1 MTIKIKVI
9 KTEEEYKE
17 SLKLIEKLMRKDPD
31 SNSEESEKLN
41 LLVTLVKDY
50 ESNAFPDSLPDP
62 VDAILFRMEQQNLK
76 PRDLIPYLGS
86 RSKVSEILSRKRP
99 LTMSMIRALEAG
111 LGIPAKVLIKESDE
125 FRNENDIVW
134 SKFPLKEMEKRGYF
148 GKKSLT
154 NANIKELMQ
163 DFLRPVGTPSE
174 FMGMAML
181 RKSYYIR
188 SLRPMDKQALTAWS
202 AQIVKKA
209 KRISYPTKF
218 KSGVVNLVFMQ
229 KLAKLSVKPNSP
241 LLAQDFLKNNAIALV
256 IEPHF
261 NKTYLDGGV
270 IMTNKEL
277 PIIGLTL
284 RYDRLDNFWF
294 TLMHELAHIALHYD
308 QNINL
313 FYDDLDRADFNHKEE
328 AEADYLAGE
337 ALVSKSKWEN
347 SPAKLIPSPIAAES
361 LARELGVHVVIV
373 AGKMRH
379 EGESYQYL
387 NSIVNQEK
395 VRKYFPEIKWDK

>member
-1 MTIKIKVI
+1 MTSIIRVI
-9 KTEEEYKE
+9 KNKEEYKE
-17 SLKLIEKLMRKDPD
+17 ALKLIEELMYKDPEPD
-31 SNSEESEKLN
+31 SEEGEKLT
-41 LLVTLVKDY
+41 LLTTLVKDY
-50 ESNAFPDSLPDP
+50 ESNTFPESLPDP
-62 VDAILFRMEQQNLK
+62 VDAILFRMEQQDLK
-76 PRDLIPYLGS
+76 PIDLVPYIGS

-99 LTMSMIRALEAG
+99 LTITMIRALETG
-111 LGIPAKVLIKESDE
+111 LGIPAKVLIKEPDE
-125 FRNENDIVW
+125 FRNTENIVW
-134 SKFPLKEMEKRGYF
+134 NHFPLKEMEKRGYF
-148 GKKSLT
+148 GGKLLINS
-154 NANIKELMQ
+154 NIPKLME
-163 DFLRPVGTPSE
+163 DFFLPVGSPAQ
-174 FMGMAML
+174 FIGML

-188 SLRPMDKQALTAWS
+188 SIRPMDKQALAAWS
-202 AQIVKKA
+202 AHLVEKA
-209 KRISYPTKF
+209 NKISIPTKF
-218 KSGVVNLVFMQ
+218 KSGIVNLDFMQ
-229 KLAKLSVKPNSP
+229 KMAKLSVEPNSP
-241 LLAQDFLKNNAIALV
+241 ILAQNFLKDNGIALV

-261 NKTYLDGGV
+261 NQTYLDGAT

-313 FYDDLDRADFNHKEE
+313 FYDDLDGADSNNKEE
-328 AEADYLAGE
+328 SEADYLAGE
-337 ALVSKSKWEN
+337 ALVSKTKWEN

-361 LARELGVHVVIV
+361 LARELGVHIAIV